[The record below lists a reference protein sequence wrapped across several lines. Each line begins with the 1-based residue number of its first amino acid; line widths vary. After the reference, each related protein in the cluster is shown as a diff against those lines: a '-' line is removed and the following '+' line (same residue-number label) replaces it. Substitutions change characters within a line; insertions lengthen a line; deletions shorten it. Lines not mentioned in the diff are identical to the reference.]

1 MRQESSS
8 IMMREQLSIMRQEQ
22 LSDALNDL
30 DENLIA
36 ETDRLRQRT
45 KSGKKGLIRWGAAA
59 ACLCAVLFGAWAAMR
74 TYTLDNTSGN
84 PVLTW
89 NRDFEAKD
97 YFKYSR
103 ADDAGISSYADME
116 MELPYAESRWFSDM
130 RESLEAQGIIPVV
143 GTHPWFDCSA
153 HYNEDGSLYSLDLR
167 WHLRG
172 DDYSDLTITAGYQ
185 EVPQITCCVEVE
197 IDENGNIMEP
207 SVTVTERDGIQIVAE
222 GRPERDKTLTFQ
234 NDTGWYQ
241 IKGSWNDRY
250 ESMVAL
256 LDWLWEHPIDFDR
269 FPMNAGDKYDNLYEN
284 GGIADI
290 PEIFV
295 SHTPDFAAL
304 GYATEAQWLTL
315 KNGDPVYFEGS
326 YCSDSIPSLSWSI
339 DAEPNYYDWER
350 VIGELGELTY
360 ELVAEVRSREQSI
373 YFTWDGYII
382 AIYISDVG
390 TAEDM
395 WQIIESVQ

>member
-1 MRQESSS
+1 MK
-8 IMMREQLSIMRQEQ
+8 REQLSIMRQEQ

-36 ETDRLRQRT
+36 ETDRLRQLT
-45 KSGKKGLIRWGAAA
+45 KSGKKRLIRWGAVA
-59 ACLCAVLFGAWAAMR
+59 ACLCAALFGVWATSR
-74 TYTLDNTSGN
+74 SNKSGN
-84 PVLTW
+84 PVLIW

-97 YFKYSR
+97 YFKYSS
-103 ADDAGISSYADME
+103 ADDADISSDADME
-116 MELPYAESRWFSDM
+116 IEPPYAESRWFSDM
-130 RESLEAQGIIPVV
+130 RENLESQGIIPVV
-143 GTHPWFDCSA
+143 ETHPWFDCSA

-172 DDYSDLTITAGYQ
+172 DNYSDLTITAGYQ
-185 EVPQITCCVEVE
+185 EVPQIACCEEIE
-197 IDENGNIMEP
+197 IDENGNILEP
-207 SVTVTERDGIQIVAE
+207 SVTVTERDGIPIIAE
-222 GRPERDKTLTFQ
+222 GRPGQGKTLTFQ

-241 IKGSWNDRY
+241 IKGSWNDSY

-269 FPMNAGDKYDNLYEN
+269 FPMEAGDKYDNLYEN
-284 GGIADI
+284 GSLANI
-290 PEIFV
+290 PEVFAA
-295 SHTPDFAAL
+295 HTPDFAAL
-304 GYATEAQWLTL
+304 GYETEAQWLTL

-326 YCSDSIPSLSWSI
+326 YCSASVPSLSWSI
-339 DAEPNYYDWER
+339 NAEYSYYDLER
-350 VIGELGELTY
+350 IVGELEDLTY

-390 TAEDM
+390 TAEDL
-395 WQIIESVQ
+395 WQIIESVMIFAP